1 MMSKNINIQLNE
13 LMKKLQDLKTE
24 FIKEIEAEMK
34 IDLKN
39 SITELQNTGENLT
52 NVIDQVEDR
61 ISK

>member
-1 MMSKNINIQLNE
+1 MMSKNISMQMNE

-52 NVIDQVEDR
+52 NVIDQ
-61 ISK
+61 I